1 MKNLTLKIP
10 LLPLLAAPLLLVACQ
25 GQHVIAEK
33 PLFGD
38 KVVRLGDTVVAEVEG
53 TSIYLSDV
61 EHAAQAKGLIS
72 EDGHLTPKDPLFQST
87 LDELI
92 DQRLLALEALKRS
105 LDQDNETKRRL
116 AMARERILA
125 DVVVADTL
133 SKAITDDAVKRMYEE
148 QKALQT
154 KAPQIRARKL
164 VVADEK
170 TANQLKELIEKGG
183 DFAELARTYS
193 LDRNTRDLGGD
204 IGWFTLDGVDTQT
217 ADVVAALKKG
227 EVSAPYK
234 TESGWA
240 IIMRTGTR
248 PTPNPG
254 FAALK
259 PKIIRLMTYDEI
271 QKLLKSLR
279 THANITLK
287 TGHQAQTKPKME
299 PKQ

>member
-183 DFAELARTYS
+183 DFAELA
-193 LDRNTRDLGGD
+193 
-204 IGWFTLDGVDTQT
+204 
-217 ADVVAALKKG
+217 
-227 EVSAPYK
+227 
-234 TESGWA
+234 
-240 IIMRTGTR
+240 
-248 PTPNPG
+248 
-254 FAALK
+254 
-259 PKIIRLMTYDEI
+259 
-271 QKLLKSLR
+271 
-279 THANITLK
+279 
-287 TGHQAQTKPKME
+287 
-299 PKQ
+299 